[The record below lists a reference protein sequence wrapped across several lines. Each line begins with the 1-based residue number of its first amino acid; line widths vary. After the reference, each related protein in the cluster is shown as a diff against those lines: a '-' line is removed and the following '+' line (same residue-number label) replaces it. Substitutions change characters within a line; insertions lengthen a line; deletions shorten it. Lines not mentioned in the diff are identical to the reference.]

1 MNSWLYVSLRNE
13 KINEIECSTENLNI
27 YKKEIQEI
35 PKEIQEIPKEIQEIP
50 EEPKEIQEIPEEPK
64 EIQEIPKL
72 NGKSIYISNFE
83 IMYEQITNI
92 GLCYDYLNFENKIC
106 IIGIF
111 ALLCTTSFT

>member
-35 PKEIQEIPKEIQEIP
+35 PKEPKEPKEIPKE
-50 EEPKEIQEIPEEPK
+50 PK
-64 EIQEIPKL
+64 EIPKL
-72 NGKSIYISNFE
+72 NVESIYILNFE

-92 GLCYDYLNFENKIC
+92 GLCYDYLNFENKVC

-111 ALLCTTSFT
+111 ALLCTTSLM

>member
-35 PKEIQEIPKEIQEIP
+35 PEEPKEIP
-50 EEPKEIQEIPEEPK
+50 EEPKEIQEIQEIPKEPK